1 MTDQQRIWAPWRIG
15 YVGGQHSEQPLPT
28 PHTWDQEADHQCF
41 LCQAA
46 AQYDDPTVARQL
58 LRIEHSEL
66 VVVVLNRFPYC
77 NGHLLVSPRRHVD
90 DPAGLTDQE
99 HLAIAHRLVYWR
111 DRLAEVICAE
121 GFNIGLNLGEVG
133 GAGVPGHLHWHIVP
147 RWTGDSNFMPVL
159 AGARV
164 IPQSLE
170 ALWEA
175 LVGTPEQAPTEEGA
189 DS

>member
-1 MTDQQRIWAPWRIG
+1 MIDQQRIWAPWRIG
-15 YVGGQHSEQPLPT
+15 YVGGQVSEPNPPT
-28 PHTWDQEADHQCF
+28 PTAWHEGADHDCF

-46 AQYDDPTVARQL
+46 AKYDDPHAPGQL
-58 LRIEHSEL
+58 LRVEQSES

-77 NGHLLVSPRRHVD
+77 NGHLLVSPLRHVE
-90 DPAGLTDQE
+90 DPADLTDQE
-99 HLAIAHRLVYWR
+99 HLEIARRLVHWR
-111 DRLAEVICAE
+111 DRLTDAISAE

-175 LVGTPEQAPTEEGA
+175 LAGGSEQSTTEGA
-189 DS
+189 AQ